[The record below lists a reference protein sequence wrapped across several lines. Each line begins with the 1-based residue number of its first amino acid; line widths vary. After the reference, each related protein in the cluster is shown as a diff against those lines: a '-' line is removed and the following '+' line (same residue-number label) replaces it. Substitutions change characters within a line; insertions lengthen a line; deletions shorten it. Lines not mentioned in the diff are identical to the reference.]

1 MEYEV
6 DSPVGKTLTVKGLI
20 ERLKE
25 FPEDMPVCD
34 DDIFPVNGVEEY
46 LWVDTNYP
54 YEKPDCKFI
63 KLS

>member
-20 ERLKE
+20 DRLKE

-34 DDIFPVNGVEEY
+34 DDIFPINDVEEY
-46 LWVDTNYP
+46 VWHHTNHP
-54 YEKPDCKFI
+54 YNIPDFKFI
-63 KLS
+63 KLN